1 MTRQRNKPKCNEGRN
16 NIVVRMRHGI
26 VYSNIKKF
34 CPILSNENLFIYFIT
49 CIVEK
54 NQQRFIE
61 FDSFTIILYRFL
73 FYFLFFSLLYLVL
86 LHAVLSRCVIVI
98 VIVIV
103 IVFVYLFI
111 IYSRFPFFAALP

>member
-34 CPILSNENLFIYFIT
+34 CHILLNENFIHLLYYMYSRKKSTTIH
-49 CIVEK
+49 CI
-54 NQQRFIE
+54 RFIQNHIV
-61 FDSFTIILYRFL
+61 SFLILFS
-73 FYFLFFSLLYLVL
+73 FLFFSLVYLVL
-86 LHAVLSRCVIVI
+86 LHAVLSRCVI